1 MRLCEVFGR
10 KFEREFEGPCVG
22 GFKYEGRWSTKVG
35 GKRDSGMALDGVI
48 RMVRT

>member
-10 KFEREFEGPCVG
+10 KFEGEFKGPRVG
-22 GFKYEGRWSTKVG
+22 GFKYEFG

-48 RMVRT
+48 RVRRT